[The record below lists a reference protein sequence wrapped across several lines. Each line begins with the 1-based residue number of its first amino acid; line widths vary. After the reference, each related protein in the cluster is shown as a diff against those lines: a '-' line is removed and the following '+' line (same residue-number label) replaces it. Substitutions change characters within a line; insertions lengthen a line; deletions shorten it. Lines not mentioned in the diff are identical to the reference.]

1 MARTR
6 RKDIIKTFFRDGKLK
21 MIYWTRPNAK
31 MKGATISLKGMKR
44 VK

>member
-1 MARTR
+1 MPRTR

-21 MIYWTRPNAK
+21 MIYWTRPGQE
-31 MKGATISLKGMKR
+31 MKGATISFKGMKK